1 MAERRGRWTLLEV
14 LEWTRGHFAAKGVE
28 NPRLDAEV
36 LLAHVLETERVM
48 LYARFDQPMAPDELA
63 KMRQLVARR
72 AAGVPVAH
80 LVGRREFWSLDLVVT
95 ADVLVPRPET
105 EVLVE
110 VARRRRSDAQRIID
124 VGTGSGAALF
134 ALLSELPEARGF
146 GTEVSPPAAGVAREN
161 AARLGLADRAEI
173 VLGHLLEPLPPQ
185 ALPAELVVANLPY
198 IPSRA
203 LGGLA
208 REVRDHEP
216 RLALD
221 GGPDGLELIRELLPG
236 AREALGEDGVLVLEA
251 DPEQAPALREL
262 LEDAGFEDVETARDL
277 AGRDRVTSARRA
289 AAGGA

>member
-216 RLALD
+216 HLALD
-221 GGPDGLELIRELLPG
+221 GGADGLELIRELLPG